1 MTEEREPGGLLLE
14 ELQFGTLNN
23 FGDTTAVGSASR
35 RRGTS
40 KQFLDSALR
49 EAFGKDTMKGVNQF
63 TGIIISVRSSADP
76 AYSRKDHLLSNM
88 GSEEPK
94 VEEYFVYKVYIPEV
108 ECRPYPKSLKDPV
121 IYTYPDVHPSKKI
134 EQEGQLPIGAVVKI
148 QYSSIWSLSDPM
160 IVATEGDIYFA
171 FEGLDVSKAAELW
184 KKGPKSV
191 LQPAA
196 SNNYPPVKS
205 KTATNT
211 TGPEFAKAVKTIA
224 NSDLLA
230 AAIVAIAKQE
240 QNYRGY
246 NHNYYGIMADVGAG
260 WGSAGRQH
268 IKGSF
273 SSTEGAAGSGVRTT
287 TDRFFAAFDSQEEGI
302 RFMNKKLEQKGFG
315 SAAAAGT
322 SEKFASFYFD
332 KWLSSGKAPTQAQ
345 LAAVA
350 ANHREATGHVAA
362 AAA

>member
-1 MTEEREPGGLLLE
+1 MTEERDPGGLKLD
-14 ELQFGTLNN
+14 ELKFGAMNN

-35 RRGTS
+35 RRGS
-40 KQFLDSALR
+40 SRQFLDSALKETFAR
-49 EAFGKDTMKGVNQF
+49 DTMKGINQL
-63 TGIIISVRSSADP
+63 TGIIVSVRSSTDP

-88 GSEEPK
+88 GSEETK
-94 VEEYFVYKVYIPEV
+94 VLEYFVYKVYIPEV
-108 ECRPYPKSLKDPV
+108 ECRPYPKSLNDPV
-121 IYTYPDVHPSKKI
+121 LYTYPDVHPSKKI
-134 EQEGQLPIGAVVKI
+134 EQGEQLKLGTVVKV
-148 QYSSIWSLSDPM
+148 QYSSLWSLSDPM

-191 LQPAA
+191 IQSPA

-211 TGPEFAKAVKTIA
+211 TGPEFAKAVKAIA

-246 NHNYYGIMADVGAG
+246 NYNYYGIMADVGAG
-260 WGSAGRQH
+260 WGGAGRRH

-287 TDRFFAAFDSQEEGI
+287 KDRFFAAFDSQEEGI
-302 RFMNKKLEQKGFG
+302 RFMNEKLEQKGFG
-315 SAAAAGT
+315 SAGT
-322 SEKFASFYFD
+322 PEKFALHYFD
-332 KWLSSGKAPTQAQ
+332 RWLSSGKVPTAAQ

-350 ANHREATGHVAA
+350 ANHRAALRHVAEATV
-362 AAA
+362 